1 MLLSSHC
8 LILLLYHECF
18 CERMCLFTDELLSI
32 SASGLGMV
40 SFTNLC
46 RLRKTKSLM
55 WALAVLTKYFH
66 LKTKKKTHTPKLCF
80 LLLHSTSIEVLQWS
94 HQSSWQI
101 WSLKSELYILQLFV
115 MLNDITD
122 VILLPAS
129 TRMFQ
134 ILLQCF
140 PVSSFLLSLNSF
152 YFVAMIVE
160 WVGR

>member
-1 MLLSSHC
+1 MSVFVSACVCSRMSSSPSAPVDSEWSF
-8 LILLLYHECF
+8 LPVYADSGKQNPW
-18 CERMCLFTDELLSI
+18 CEL
-32 SASGLGMV
+32 
-40 SFTNLC
+40 
-46 RLRKTKSLM
+46 
-55 WALAVLTKYFH
+55 LAVLTKYFH
-66 LKTKKKTHTPKLCF
+66 LKKKEKRKKTHTPKLCF
-80 LLLHSTSIEVLQWS
+80 LLLHSISIEVLQWS

-152 YFVAMIVE
+152 YFVVMIVE